1 VCQYVDEWK
10 KKGYSD
16 DIPDVVPDV
25 LQRELLA
32 PSYKAI
38 ASAILKNDIQ
48 LLSCGFTGKESL
60 WYGELKR
67 VELEARDTRR
77 QRQGK
82 LF

>member
-1 VCQYVDEWK
+1 MS
-10 KKGYSD
+10 KGYSD
-16 DIPDVVPDV
+16 GIPDEVPDV

-38 ASAILKNDIQ
+38 ASAILKNDLQ
-48 LLSCGFTGKESL
+48 LLSCGFTGKESA

-67 VELEARDTRR
+67 VELEARGTLNS
-77 QRQGK
+77 RQGK